1 MPIWKYKK
9 EKQEKIKKEK
19 EKREKKKKQKD
30 KKKKEVVK
38 QTQKQSQNVIVNVV
52 KEVKRRRPVAKP
64 VAPVR
69 PTFIQSFTTPQP
81 QQQPVMYTQ
90 GQEQGIRLGG
100 REKAEFYEPVKEAIA
115 LPFVEADSNIG
126 RHRQDPLKPTPPSK
140 ERGSVGRPKIYNTDE
155 ERRLA
160 KLENSRRFREREKRR
175 KEEERARNA
184 PNMLERRNI
193 INDEAITELQD
204 FFRRDDRFTK
214 DSD

>member
-81 QQQPVMYTQ
+81 QQQPVLYPQ

-126 RHRQDPLKPTPPSK
+126 RHRQEPLEPFMEVKK
-140 ERGSVGRPKIYNTDE
+140 GKAGRPKIYNTDE

-160 KLENSRRFREREKRR
+160 KLENSRRFRDREKRR

-193 INDEAITELQD
+193 INDEAITELQE

>member
-19 EKREKKKKQKD
+19 EKREKKKQKD

-64 VAPVR
+64 VVATR
-69 PTFIQSFTTPQP
+69 FIQSFTTPQP
-81 QQQPVMYTQ
+81 QQQPVLYPQ

-126 RHRQDPLKPTPPSK
+126 RHRQDPLKPTPPSA

-175 KEEERARNA
+175 KAEEEARNA

-204 FFRRDDRFTK
+204 FFRKDDRFTK